1 MPQPVET
8 EKEALMA
15 SFFVVNAMLSKLPQS
30 AKKCVG
36 RDGSEWNEG
45 EREKV
50 PLGINS

>member
-8 EKEALMA
+8 EKEALIA
-15 SFFVVNAMLSKLPQS
+15 SFFVVKAMLFKLPQS
-30 AKKCVG
+30 AKKSAG
-36 RDGSEWNEG
+36 RDGGERNKG